1 MTLYILVWRELWH
14 RKARLVSGLMAI
26 VLGIAVIVGIRSVT
40 TFSEKALAIKL
51 DNLGANIL
59 VLPQGA
65 STDDYYTADIDA
77 PTFPENYVERIVTS
91 NLSGVDNLSPK
102 LSRRVKIGKENLVL
116 TGILP
121 ANEIASKPLWQ
132 TSGLMG
138 AELKASCAPSN
149 SENQSS
155 ELKDERLTRKTID
168 SLDALDCYVGFV
180 AAKKLSLAEGG
191 EVIIENKKFKVVKI
205 LPETGTIDD
214 GRIFAHL
221 HTVQKLLGIEDQ
233 ISAIEIMGCCN
244 AISDGLLSK
253 MRNIL
258 PDTRITTIGQIVST
272 QLETNKMMNKISL
285 IFLIIILIVGGI
297 SIGNYMAANVNE
309 RKKEIGTLRMIGFS
323 RSRIYSML
331 LLKAIL
337 MGFFGGIFGYISG
350 TFAGVVLGPQLAGIT
365 VQPILIL
372 LPFSIVL
379 AVLISVFGSLLP
391 AYLATKIE
399 PYSIMQEE

>member
-1 MTLYILVWRELWH
+1 MNLFNLVLLELWH
-14 RKARLVSGLMAI
+14 RKSRLISGLMAI
-26 VLGIAVIVGIRSVT
+26 IFGIAVIVGIRSVA
-40 TFSEKALAIKL
+40 TFSEKAVAVKL

-91 NLSGVDNLSPK
+91 DLSGVDNLSPK
-102 LSRRVKIGKENLVL
+102 LSRRVKIGEESFVL

-121 ANEIASKPLWQ
+121 ANEITAKPLWQ

-149 SENQSS
+149 TANQS
-155 ELKDERLTRKTID
+155 LGYKDERLQRKTID
-168 SLDALDCYVGFV
+168 SLAAVDCYVGFI
-180 AAKKLSLAEGG
+180 AAKKLSVVEGG
-191 EVIIENKKFKVVKI
+191 KISIENKEFNVAKV

-221 HTVQKLLGIEDQ
+221 HTVQKLLGIENQ

-244 AISDGLLSK
+244 AISEGLLSK

-272 QLETNKMMNKISL
+272 QLETNKMMNQISL
-285 IFLIIILIVGGI
+285 IFLIIILLVGGI
-297 SIGNYMAANVNE
+297 SIGNYMWANVNE
-309 RKKEIGTLRMIGFS
+309 RKKEIGIYRMVGFS
-323 RSRIYSML
+323 QSKIYSML
-331 LLKAIL
+331 LIKSVIL
-337 MGFFGGIFGYISG
+337 GFFGGILGYIIG
-350 TFAGVVLGPQLAGIT
+350 TFAGIILGPQLAGII
-365 VQPILIL
+365 VQPIAVLF
-372 LPFSIVL
+372 PFSIL
-379 AVLISVFGSLLP
+379 LSIIISVIGSLIP
-391 AYLATKIE
+391 AYQASRIE
-399 PYSIMQEE
+399 PYSIMQES